1 MLIITEKPS
10 VANDFANALGASKNR
25 AGYYESGNTVITN
38 CVGHLYE
45 LASPDFYNPKYKNWK
60 LEDLPIIPSS
70 FMYVTAAAVAK
81 QQKIVLQLLETH
93 IDDEIVIATDA
104 DREGELIARIILNQ
118 AGVTDISNCCRF
130 WVSEALTK
138 DVILGGMKNLRP
150 LADYNKLAQQG
161 YARQHADWLVG
172 MNFSRYISIGN
183 FSVFSVGRVQTAVL
197 QEIRNRNVAVKN
209 FRPTPYNELEAE
221 ITDSQQNTIKAWL
234 LNPDTKKT
242 MFPIKSEILQNA
254 YNDCQNKKIENAQSR
269 VVKKINKPEK
279 LLNINALQKAAYKE
293 YGYSPERT
301 LEIAQTLYENY
312 KCLSYPRTPSRVM
325 GDENVDLVKA
335 KYELLK
341 PLYPGLSG
349 FCNESLIT
357 KDNKHIFN
365 SAKLEAHH
373 ALIPLAKL
381 PQTASAEEKNVFEII
396 IKNFFTVCMDDF
408 IYNEK
413 QIILQIGQHTFKTAL
428 KEILQEGF
436 RQADRRNVTT
446 TENEQEVP
454 LFDENHCRISKLT
467 ILNKKTQPPKEYT
480 IDTLLTFMEKPHEEE
495 TDEKLA
501 GLGTPATRA
510 DIIKK
515 LFDKNYIDEIK
526 KKLIVTEK
534 GIFLLSE
541 LAKDD
546 EIKRITNVKETTAWE
561 NELEQSPAAF
571 EQHIKEYV
579 VACIKPDLKSVYKK
593 PSVGLCPLCGN
604 EMLEGNKNYYCSAY
618 KSERECKYVIWKS
631 ICNTNVTAIDVQALL
646 AGKHTAVKRM
656 KNKAGKAFSA
666 KLKLDQTGKID
677 FIFAKNEYVRK
688 AK

>member
-104 DREGELIARIILNQ
+104 DREGELIARVILNQ

-138 DVILGGMKNLRP
+138 DVILAGMKNLRP
-150 LADYNKLAQQG
+150 LTDYNKLAQQG

-183 FSVFSVGRVQTAVL
+183 SSVFSVGRVQTAVL

-221 ITDSQQNTIKAWL
+221 ITDNKNNTIKAWL
-234 LNPDTKKT
+234 LNPETKKT
-242 MFPIKSEILQNA
+242 MFSLKSAILQNA
-254 YNDCQNKKIENAQSR
+254 YTDCQNKTIEHAQSR
-269 VVKKINKPEK
+269 TVKKTIKPEK
-279 LLNINALQKAAYKE
+279 LLNINALQKIAYKL
-293 YGYSPERT
+293 YGYSPERS
-301 LEIAQTLYENY
+301 LQIAQALYENY

-325 GDENVDLVKA
+325 GDENVTLFKA

-341 PLYPGLSG
+341 PLYPSLSG
-349 FCNESLIT
+349 FCNENLISN
-357 KDNKHIFN
+357 DNKHIFN
-365 SAKLEAHH
+365 SEKLEAHH
-373 ALIPLAKL
+373 ALIPLAEL
-381 PQTASAEEKNVFEII
+381 PQSASVEEKNVFEIV

-413 QIILQIGQHTFKTAL
+413 QIIFQVEKYNFKTAL
-428 KEILQEGF
+428 KEIIQEGF
-436 RQADRRNVTT
+436 RKSDCRNITT
-446 TENEQEVP
+446 IENEQEVP
-454 LFDENHCRISKLT
+454 AFDENHCHISKLT
-467 ILNKKTQPPKEYT
+467 VLNKKTQPPKEYT
-480 IDTLLTFMEKPHEEE
+480 IDTLLAFMEHPRGE
-495 TDEKLA
+495 TEEKLA

-515 LFDKNYIDEIK
+515 LFDKNYITEEK
-526 KKLIVTEK
+526 KKLIATEK
-534 GIFLLSE
+534 GIFLLTE
-541 LAKDD
+541 LAKDTD
-546 EIKRITNVKETTAWE
+546 TARIINVAETTAWE
-561 NELEQSPAAF
+561 NELEQNPADF

-579 VACIKPDLKSVYKK
+579 AACIKPEIKGIYKK

-677 FIFAKNEYVRK
+677 FIFEKR
-688 AK
+688 

>member
-104 DREGELIARIILNQ
+104 DREGELIARVILNQ

-138 DVILGGMKNLRP
+138 DVILAGMKNLRP
-150 LADYNKLAQQG
+150 LTDYNKLAQQG

-183 FSVFSVGRVQTAVL
+183 SSVFSVGRVQTAVL

-221 ITDSQQNTIKAWL
+221 ITDNKNNTIKAWL
-234 LNPDTKKT
+234 LNPETKKT
-242 MFPIKSEILQNA
+242 MFSLKSAILQNA
-254 YNDCQNKKIENAQSR
+254 YTDCQNKTIEHAQSR
-269 VVKKINKPEK
+269 TVKKTIKPEK
-279 LLNINALQKAAYKE
+279 LLNINALQKIAYKL
-293 YGYSPERT
+293 YGYSPERS
-301 LEIAQTLYENY
+301 LQIAQALYENY

-325 GDENVDLVKA
+325 GDENVTLFKA

-341 PLYPGLSG
+341 PLYPSLSG
-349 FCNESLIT
+349 FCNENLISN
-357 KDNKHIFN
+357 DNKHIFN
-365 SAKLEAHH
+365 SEKLEAHH
-373 ALIPLAKL
+373 ALIPLAEL
-381 PQTASAEEKNVFEII
+381 PQSASVEEKNVFEIV

-413 QIILQIGQHTFKTAL
+413 QIIFQVEKYNFKTAL
-428 KEILQEGF
+428 KEIIQEGF
-436 RQADRRNVTT
+436 RKSDCRNITT
-446 TENEQEVP
+446 IENEQEVP
-454 LFDENHCRISKLT
+454 AFDENHCHISKLT
-467 ILNKKTQPPKEYT
+467 VLNKKTQPPKEYT
-480 IDTLLTFMEKPHEEE
+480 IDTLLAFMEHPRGE
-495 TDEKLA
+495 TEEKLA

-515 LFDKNYIDEIK
+515 LFDKNYITEEK
-526 KKLIVTEK
+526 KKLIATEK
-534 GIFLLSE
+534 GIFLLTE
-541 LAKDD
+541 LAKDTD
-546 EIKRITNVKETTAWE
+546 TARIINVAETTAWE
-561 NELEQSPAAF
+561 NELEQNPADF

-579 VACIKPDLKSVYKK
+579 AACIKPEIKGIYKK

-677 FIFAKNEYVRK
+677 FIFAKR
-688 AK
+688 